1 MADDLLSKMNRL
13 RSDCG
18 LAPVAGM
25 TVVIDSETGLPR
37 AEYANDDARRRALN
51 SAGCVLYYRD
61 EELDTNVTFVT
72 HSMIAFGTHPIGTN
86 LKFSR
91 LLQSSSTSPFEVVLL
106 LVSLRVAHIGI
117 HWHAHNHISYSL
129 SMRERPSLPLSFSL
143 RDFSKSHSLILL

>member
-37 AEYANDDARRRALN
+37 AEYANDDARRRAL
-51 SAGCVLYYRD
+51 
-61 EELDTNVTFVT
+61 NVTFVT